1 MRGGLSRL
9 PAQLRGA
16 ARPPLE
22 DHEDLLQDARSFED
36 FAASPTLRDMINWGI
51 EKPNEGVALATD
63 SEAMKALEAY
73 ITWSNK
79 GSPVQPSRAPGAAAP
94 AEAVIPSGSPEPST
108 TVTVPAEED
117 RCPTGC

>member
-1 MRGGLSRL
+1 VDNGVELQACVGGCLDSL
-9 PAQLRGA
+9 HNYGA

-79 GSPVQPSRAPGAAAP
+79 DSPVQPSRAPGAAVS
-94 AEAVIPSGSPEPST
+94 AEAVHSLRF
-108 TVTVPAEED
+108 A
-117 RCPTGC
+117 

>member
-1 MRGGLSRL
+1 
-9 PAQLRGA
+9 
-16 ARPPLE
+16 
-22 DHEDLLQDARSFED
+22 
-36 FAASPTLRDMINWGI
+36 MISWCI

-73 ITWSNK
+73 STWSNK
-79 GSPVQPSRAPGAAAP
+79 GNPAQPSRAPGAAAP
-94 AEAVIPSGSPEPST
+94 AEAVHSCRSPELST